1 MDWIVTILVGAF
13 IGWLAS
19 ILMRTNAQQGAI
31 ANILVGI
38 VGAALGRAVFAGLL
52 GFEGAASSGQFSV
65 IGVVWGVVGAAILIG
80 ILRALNVFRTA

>member
-13 IGWLAS
+13 VGWLAS

-52 GFEGAASSGQFSV
+52 GFEGAETAGEFSV

>member
-19 ILMRTNAQQGAI
+19 ILMRTDAQQGAI

-38 VGAALGRAVFAGLL
+38 VGAALGRGVFQGLL
-52 GFEGAASSGQFSV
+52 GIEGAATAGDFS
-65 IGVVWGVVGAAILIG
+65 IMGVVWGVVGAAILIA
-80 ILRALNVFRTA
+80 LLKALNVFRTA

>member
-19 ILMRTNAQQGAI
+19 ILMRTDAQQGAI

-38 VGAALGRAVFAGLL
+38 IGAALGRGIFANLL
-52 GFEGAASSGQFSV
+52 GIEGAGTAGDFS
-65 IGVVWGVVGAAILIG
+65 IMGVVWGIVGAALLIALLKA
-80 ILRALNVFRTA
+80 LRVFRTA